1 MHNTKRILLL
11 VLALIMAF
19 GVVEA
24 ASAATINFTFTNFQ
38 ETNQTRSTSVSKF
51 HTEYTVKIDSSSTVS
66 TVNIFGF
73 RARRADKNGLRVS
86 PYKTMNYTG
95 TRTVSYYTDELQ
107 KDTGDSNTVTVFL
120 KGKKDS
126 SSTYGGPLN
135 VWGTFTP

>member
-1 MHNTKRILLL
+1 MKNMKRVFIL

-51 HTEYTVKIDSSSTVS
+51 HTEYTVNIDSSSTVS

-73 RARRADKNGLRVS
+73 RARREDKNDLRVS

-120 KGKKDS
+120 KGKKDN